1 MLILNTKDKSFF
13 TWRYFAVKKTVFF
26 LLSTTLIL
34 ITIFNTN
41 LTNTEEIISKKGS
54 VGNEVIQIQ
63 KKLKQWGYYN
73 GDIDGIYGSK
83 TKSAVEKFQKKNGLK
98 VDGIAG
104 TNTLN
109 AMGIKG
115 NSQYNNS
122 NDVKLLA
129 RIINAEARGESYV
142 GQVSVGAVVLNRVAH
157 PSFPNTIA
165 GVIFQKGAFTAI
177 DDGQWDAEMYD
188 SPYKAAQDALNGWD
202 PTGGAI
208 YYYNPAKTTSKW
220 IYSRPVITTIGK
232 HVFAK

>member
-1 MLILNTKDKSFF
+1 MKKLTSIIVILFLCFCVISNYTKTENT
-13 TWRYFAVKKTVFF
+13 
-26 LLSTTLIL
+26 LSKL
-34 ITIFNTN
+34 
-41 LTNTEEIISKKGS
+41 GS
-54 VGNEVIQIQ
+54 SGNEVVKIQT
-63 KKLKQWGYYN
+63 KLKQWGYYN

-83 TKSAVEKFQKKNGLK
+83 TKAAVEKFQRNNGLS

-104 TNTLN
+104 TNTLR
-109 AMGIKG
+109 AMGITF
-115 NSQYNNS
+115 SSS
-122 NDVKLLA
+122 NYVSDNDAKLLA

-165 GVIFQKGAFTAI
+165 GVIFQEGAFTAVV
-177 DDGQWDAEMYD
+177 DGQWDAEMYNT
-188 SPYKAAQDALNGWD
+188 PYKAAQDALNGWD

-208 YYYNPAKTTSKW
+208 YYYNPAKTTNKW